1 MLCFAERPDRLNKHA
16 KVVLTYADGDAN
28 GMVLLFNMSPP
39 DWSIACDKS
48 GRMGENGNDPTWRY
62 YVVLKL
68 EDKKTIVSEV
78 AEVAKQAVSLIAAEY
93 SGLTVSQLTGL
104 RKSARQQ
111 GVYMRVVR
119 NTLARRALEGTQFA
133 CMQSELVGPLVLA
146 FSTDHPGA
154 AARIIKD
161 FVKDNEKLKVKALAI
176 ESKLLPPSGLNA
188 LASLPTR
195 DEAIAQLM
203 SVMQAPITKLVR
215 TMAEPHAK
223 LVRTLA
229 AIRDAKQSAA

>member
-1 MLCFAERPDRLNKHA
+1 M
-16 KVVLTYADGDAN
+16 
-28 GMVLLFNMSPP
+28 
-39 DWSIACDKS
+39 
-48 GRMGENGNDPTWRY
+48 
-62 YVVLKL
+62 VLKL

-78 AEVAKQAVSLIAAEY
+78 AGVAKQAVSLIAAEY

-104 RKSARQQ
+104 RKSARAA

-133 CMQSELVGPLVLA
+133 CMQQELVGPLVLA
-146 FSTDHPGA
+146 FSKEDPGA
-154 AARIIKD
+154 AARLIKE
-161 FVKDNEKLKVKALAI
+161 FVKENEKLKVRALAI
-176 ESKLLPPSGLNA
+176 EGQLLPPEGLNK

-203 SVMQAPITKLVR
+203 SVMKAPITKLVR
-215 TMAEPHAK
+215 TMAGPHTK
-223 LVRTLA
+223 LVRTIA